1 MYLLLRL
8 LRLSFLLPTECRP
21 DRLPIPKG
29 ADPRTRRTKG
39 GPDPKPSRPRPTE
52 ESPKIRRHGSDQP
65 LMTDSLSEGFTPLVD
80 TAAYCHWTIGLMD
93 EGLMPL
99 DNYDTEAVCSR
110 PFP

>member
-1 MYLLLRL
+1 MLRI
-8 LRLSFLLPTECRP
+8 LRLSFLLLTERRP

-29 ADPRTRRTKG
+29 ADPQTRRTKG
-39 GPDPKPSRPRPTE
+39 GPDPEPSRPRPTE
-52 ESPKIRRHGSDQP
+52 ESPKICRQGSVQP
-65 LMTDSLSEGFTPLVD
+65 PMTDSLSEGFTLLVN

-99 DNYDTEAVCSR
+99 DNYDTEAEYGR